1 MGRLKKF
8 IYKGILKLLI
18 FLLRIIIIII
28 TIHLNFIIFIIE
40 KNLCLDIQK
49 KILNFFLIIKN

>member
-1 MGRLKKF
+1 MGWLKKF